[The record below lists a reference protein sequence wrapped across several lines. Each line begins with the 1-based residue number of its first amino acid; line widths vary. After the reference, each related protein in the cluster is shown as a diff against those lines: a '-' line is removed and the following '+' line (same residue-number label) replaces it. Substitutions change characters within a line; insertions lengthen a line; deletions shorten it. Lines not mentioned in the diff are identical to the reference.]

1 MNFNP
6 GPTSNSLRSLLYSL
20 KKTNVLKFVLNKN
33 VFMMFSSHRRINS
46 KRNILNNYLLFWNN
60 ARLIVT
66 TTITISVTHHLNV
79 AVFCDW
85 HFGLFRFRNDNFQV
99 FINLLKPAALKLFFS
114 QMWSRRDFPCR
125 TWYPRAPGLKF
136 INIYIKV
143 ASDSCQA
150 K

>member
-1 MNFNP
+1 MSFLNLNNP
-6 GPTSNSLRSLLYSL
+6 KCQSQ
-20 KKTNVLKFVLNKN
+20 KTALKFVLNKN

-114 QMWSRRDFPCR
+114 QMWSRRDFPCG
-125 TWYPRAPGLKF
+125 TWYQRAPGLKF
-136 INIYIKV
+136 INIYIQV
-143 ASDSCQA
+143 VSYLCDA
-150 K
+150 